1 MQKKKKARE
10 EISNVISDVE
20 EFSME
25 QLNDLLYTNTFI
37 KESLRLFTQIERVPT
52 KDYKFGNVS
61 IPKGAMI
68 MIPSL
73 YIPKNDFEKRKEF
86 TPERCL
92 NGMVHL
98 LTVTVNYIVF

>member
-1 MQKKKKARE
+1 MQKKARE

-20 EFSME
+20 ELSME
-25 QLNDLLYTNTFI
+25 QLNDLLYTNAFI
-37 KESLRLFTQIERVPT
+37 KESLGLFIQIVRVPT
-52 KDYKFGNVS
+52 KVHKFGNVS

-73 YIPKNDFEKRKEF
+73 YIPKNEFEKRKEF
-86 TPERCL
+86 IPERCL

-98 LTVTVNYIVF
+98 LTATVNYIVF